1 METMEEL
8 NIRLSFSKKSA
19 LPLLAL
25 FFLCWH
31 PGFIGSESL
40 TLTTYYPAPYG
51 GYVSLLTTSQTL
63 LARDGGNVGI
73 GTGATAPTGRL
84 DVRGGYVNII
94 DAEGG
99 SGTWRLG
106 AVNGVPGSYG
116 TGITAIRAD
125 GGLRLAGRALNMST
139 SADLFLNTNGR
150 VGIGTLNPDRLLQVA
165 GDTHING
172 DLYLDSRI
180 LNFCSSVGYG
190 VGGSVSCPSYT
201 DNAGIARR
209 MLVVGF
215 MGDGVARVT
224 GFLPGGSTTSSWGTF
239 VVLGED
245 WGGTMMCC
253 KL

>member
-8 NIRLSFSKKSA
+8 NIRFSFSKKSA

-73 GTGATAPTGRL
+73 GTGAAVPTGRL
-84 DVRGGYVNII
+84 EVRGGYVNIV

-99 SGTWRLG
+99 AGTWRLG
-106 AVNGVPGSYG
+106 AVNGVVGSYS

-165 GDTHING
+165 GDGHFDGN
-172 DLYLDSRI
+172 LYVDGTIMNVCSRI
-180 LNFCSSVGYG
+180 GYG
-190 VGGSVSCPSYT
+190 VGGWTNCPA
-201 DNAGIARR
+201 NHR
-209 MLVVGF
+209 VVGF